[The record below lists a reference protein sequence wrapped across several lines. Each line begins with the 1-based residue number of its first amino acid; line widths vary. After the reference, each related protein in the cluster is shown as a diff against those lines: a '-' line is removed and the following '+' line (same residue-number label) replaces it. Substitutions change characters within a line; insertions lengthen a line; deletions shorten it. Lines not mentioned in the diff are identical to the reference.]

1 MRSVKWSG
9 ALGLILNCFPV
20 GMLGVETIIHKFD
33 LKPGGLRLN
42 EMRWRDNS
50 DLSKIVFQEVAP
62 QEKLVWHHSSSD
74 SDWNIIANPMMPDW
88 PRVIL
93 TIVTLEH
100 MGAKTKVR
108 LTWEPFEATDAE
120 IACFAG
126 AMNNMGGGRESGYAI
141 MDEMFVEL
149 QAVNT

>member
-20 GMLGVETIIHKFD
+20 GMPGVETIIHKFD
-33 LKPGGLRLN
+33 LKPGGLGLN

-120 IACFAG
+120 IAYFSG
-126 AMNNMGGGRESGYAI
+126 AVDNMSGGWESGYVI
-141 MDEMFVEL
+141 MDESFVEL

>member
-100 MGAKTKVR
+100 KGAKTKVR

-126 AMNNMGGGRESGYAI
+126 AMDNLGGGRESGYAI

-149 QAVNT
+149 QAVDT

>member
-20 GMLGVETIIHKFD
+20 GMPGVETIIHKFD
-33 LKPGGLRLN
+33 LKPGGLGLN

-126 AMNNMGGGRESGYAI
+126 AVDNMS
-141 MDEMFVEL
+141 
-149 QAVNT
+149 AVSYTHLTLPTKRIV

>member
-20 GMLGVETIIHKFD
+20 GMPGVETIIHKFD

-93 TIVTLEH
+93 TIVTLED

-126 AMNNMGGGRESGYAI
+126 AVDNMSG
-141 MDEMFVEL
+141 V
-149 QAVNT
+149 